1 MAGPYLSTGQ
11 FRTRITANDA
21 EQQEEL
27 GIWRFEAGRVLR
39 YVKAGA
45 LIPAGEIVQI
55 DSSVVSGSPLLIGHQ
70 IIAAAGATN
79 LCAGVVEAT
88 IASLRFGWVTT
99 YGPAT
104 ARVDAVAPGSALGPS
119 ALTGVLTIRNT
130 SHFNAIA
137 VALTSGLSAG
147 SAVFVSIL

>member
-1 MAGPYLSTGQ
+1 MPGPYLSTGQ
-11 FRTRITANDA
+11 FRTRVTANDP

-27 GIWRFEAGRVLR
+27 GIWRFEAGKVLR

-45 LIPAGEIVQI
+45 LIPAGEAVQV

-70 IIAAAGATN
+70 VIACAGATN
-79 LCAGVVEAT
+79 VFAGVAEST

-104 ARVDAVAPGSALGPS
+104 ARVEALAPGSAIGPS
-119 ALTGVLTIRNT
+119 GSTGVLTIRNT
-130 SHFNAIA
+130 SHFNAVA
-137 VALTSGLSAG
+137 VALASG
-147 SAVFVSIL
+147 